1 MKTMAHWAGLI
12 LVGLSGGRPPAGLVI
27 AAEGWLT
34 VVIMFVVIFLIVI
47 SFAVSEKLKKYY
59 LIFFVLY
66 LAFITK
72 MLGFIWNRFLWN
84 LAPSQTSGWLAIS
97 GILIILVFVA
107 GCKLIAYFVRK
118 EKNQRRE

>member
-1 MKTMAHWAGLI
+1 MKTMAYWVGLI
-12 LVGLSGGRPPAGLVI
+12 LVGSSGGRPDAGLVI
-27 AAEGWLT
+27 T
-34 VVIMFVVIFLIVI
+34 IVITFIVIFLFVI
-47 SFAVSEKLKKYY
+47 SFAVSEKLKKYQIVF
-59 LIFFVLY
+59 LVLY

-118 EKNQRRE
+118 EKDQRRE